1 MRRWLLPALMITLL
15 LTGCGGSQPARRLE
29 KLREDLRAAQSVTLT
44 ADIDASLEDEVFSCT
59 VRCTALPESTT
70 VELIAPEEV
79 AGIRAVTD
87 AEGTRIEYDGVSL
100 GVGSTADGRLS
111 PAGAL
116 PQLLRALRAGSILRS
131 WTEREGDQTLLVAE
145 FYVADD
151 TILAVWLDGD
161 ALTPRSAEFRRG
173 DAVVLRCE
181 IKDYSCERG

>member
-29 KLREDLRAAQSVTLT
+29 KLRDTLSTAQTVTLT
-44 ADIDASLEDEVFSCT
+44 ADIDARNEEEVFSCT
-59 VRCTALPESTT
+59 VLCTAQSDSVS
-70 VELIAPEEV
+70 VELTAPETV

-100 GVGSTADGRLS
+100 GVGSTLDGRLS

-116 PQLLRALRAGSILRS
+116 PQLLAALRTGSVLRS
-131 WTEREGDQTLLVAE
+131 WTEREGERQFLVAE

-151 TILAVWLDGD
+151 TTLAVWLDGET
-161 ALTPRSAEFRRG
+161 LTPLSAEFRRG
-173 DAVVLRCE
+173 DAVALRCE
-181 IKDYSCERG
+181 IRDFTYE